1 MESTKNP
8 RTLKKTPVPFSMTRR
23 AAVRRSV
30 ARPNLTVLSGS
41 AHCTTDMH
49 SHGQILSRRS
59 TRLHVHDAQHMA
71 A

>member
-1 MESTKNP
+1 
-8 RTLKKTPVPFSMTRR
+8 MTRR

-41 AHCTTDMH
+41 AHYTADVA
-49 SHGQILSRRS
+49 SQGQILSRRS
-59 TRLHVHDAQHMA
+59 TLLHVHDAQHMA